1 MRQKLR
7 LDESESGNIEKFTS
21 DFVKSYDVNGD
32 KVYLLEVDVEYP
44 RELHGAHDDLP
55 FLPERRYKIS
65 KLHNPKEIID
75 IECKRYDDKV
85 KKDIAKAHKK
95 VYKVFNITHEPEK
108 KLIAT
113 IQDKNKYVCH
123 ISTLQM
129 ALNYGL
135 RLQKV
140 YRSIKFNQSASLKP
154 YIDMNT
160 ELRKDANNDFEKNFF
175 KLMNNVVFWQND
187 RKGSKTA

>member
-7 LDESESGNIEKFTS
+7 LDESESSNIEKFTS

-44 RELHGAHDDLP
+44 KELHGAHDDLP

-95 VYKVFNITHEPEK
+95 VYKVFNIIHEPEK